1 MGEDKVRGSA
11 RFQNGRLVL
20 PNNAKVKRDK
30 AQTSLFKTKKSSA
43 YKRREV
49 TEEETL
55 DLNSWRAENQKE
67 WVERR
72 EMAIKSK
79 KERSL
84 KQD

>member
-30 AQTSLFKTKKSSA
+30 AQTRLFKSKKSFSL
-43 YKRREV
+43 KKKSED
-49 TEEETL
+49 EGESL
-55 DLNSWRAENQKE
+55 DLNSWRNENQKE
-67 WVERR
+67 WMQRR
-72 EMAIKSK
+72 EMVVKSK
-79 KERSL
+79 KERDL